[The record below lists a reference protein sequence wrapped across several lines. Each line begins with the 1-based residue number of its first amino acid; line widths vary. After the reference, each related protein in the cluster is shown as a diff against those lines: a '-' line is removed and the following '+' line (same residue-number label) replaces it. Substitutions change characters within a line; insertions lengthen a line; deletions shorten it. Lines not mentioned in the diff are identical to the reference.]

1 MKKYSLF
8 FILCSLCLT
17 ACRPTGDDLTSYGQK
32 DFHAF
37 ADANVSLAGEFRS
50 FWMAMNENYG
60 IWDYE
65 AENGL
70 DWDEVYA
77 TYLPKFEALD
87 SAKSQQKTLV
97 SDAELYDLYCQFL
110 DSLHDGHIA
119 IQIMNLHTGRYFMI
133 SPSTSRN
140 MRERPEAYN
149 NEKANVTDLDTY
161 CNLPVTDMHCA
172 LEYDATDSRLIVAEV
187 VDSTCARLIRAAEAY
202 VAGVDNAGGPNEFN
216 DSIYAAMKQLISD
229 AAQVQRGAKGP
240 LDSNNAVKAVASAYN
255 SLCSTYS
262 LLAIQLNVPTP
273 NIGSDLAGDGLKF
286 IRYALFNGNIAYL
299 RFGGFYLTSYL
310 SSAAP
315 ADTTSLGYAYY
326 QAVNRVWDKWF
337 NAIQTLH
344 AHDNLGGVIIDVR
357 NNGGGMMSDYQY
369 VLGALMPSG
378 GYESHTLRYK
388 DGIGR
393 LDFSPL
399 IPFRFSTY
407 AGEHE
412 VVEDEPIV
420 ILVNTHSISMAE
432 LTTWGVKS
440 RPNGYVVGTRTWGGL
455 SGLNDNPATYST
467 SYSGG
472 FGEYNVTPFYGYV
485 PRFVSLFGDDLKI
498 LEGVGIEPDLEKQ
511 LDVNLWQTQKRDNQL
526 EAAIDYVHS
535 K

>member
-1 MKKYSLF
+1 MKRIYLIALAISALA
-8 FILCSLCLT
+8 LT
-17 ACRPTGDDLTSYGQK
+17 ACRPTGDDLMSYGQN
-32 DFHAF
+32 DMLAF
-37 ADANVSLAGEFRS
+37 LDANRSLSGEFES
-50 FWMAMNENYG
+50 FWLAMNENYG

-70 DWDEVYA
+70 DWDDVYD

-87 SAKSQQKTLV
+87 SAKAQHKVT
-97 SDAELYDLYCQFL
+97 DRELYDLYSEFL
-110 DSLHDGHIA
+110 DSLHDGHLM
-119 IQIMNLHTGRYFMI
+119 IQIKNLHTGNYFSI
-133 SPSTSRN
+133 SPAQSRN
-140 MRERPEAYN
+140 MRERPEAYQ
-149 NEKANVTDLDTY
+149 NEKENITDLQAY
-161 CNLPVTDMHCA
+161 CA
-172 LEYDATDSRLIVAEV
+172 LDDDDLYSALAYDATDSRLIIAEV
-187 VDSTCARLIRAAEAY
+187 VDSTCARLVRGAEAY

-216 DSIYAAMKQLISD
+216 DSIYAAMKQLIVYALRVQM
-229 AAQVQRGAKGP
+229 AAKQP
-240 LDSNNAVKAVASAYN
+240 LDSQAKVKAVVNAYN

-262 LLAIQLNVPTP
+262 LLAIQLHVSTP
-273 NIGSDLAGDGLKF
+273 DIGSDLASDGLKF

-299 RFGGFYLTSYL
+299 RFGGFFLTSYL
-310 SSAAP
+310 TNAAP
-315 ADTTSLGYAYY
+315 SDTTSLSYAYHR
-326 QAVNRVWDKWF
+326 AVNRVWDKWF
-337 NAIQTLH
+337 DAIQTLH
-344 AHDNLGGVIIDVR
+344 ANGQLGGVIIDVR

-378 GYESHTLRYK
+378 GYESHSLRYK
-388 DGIGR
+388 EGIGR

-399 IPFRFSTY
+399 VPFRFSTY

-412 VVEDEPIV
+412 VVAEEPIV
-420 ILVNTHSISMAE
+420 ILVNTHSVSMSE

-440 RPNGYVVGTRTWGGL
+440 QPNGYVVGTRTWGGL

-485 PRFVSLFGDDLKI
+485 PRFVSMFGDDLQI
-498 LEGVGIEPDLEKQ
+498 LEGVGITPDLEKP

-526 EAAIDYVHS
+526 EAALDYIHS